1 MEHTLQ
7 RPEPGKWAS
16 AIFSFAMH
24 ALLLGALFWG
34 MQWQNKLPE
43 PVSVELVR
51 ATPASVEP
59 TVERQPEPEKKVEP
73 PPPQPKPEPV
83 VEKTPEPKPVARPD
97 IALKEPEKKKPET
110 KREPPKQEPEK
121 KPEKK
126 PEPKPEPKAK
136 PETKPE
142 KQAEAKPPM
151 SDLDKLL
158 AKEDQRVREV
168 KNRAI
173 QDKQAADLNAK
184 LDAALNSAS
193 NGRAQADWSRRISQK
208 VRSNFVLPPGVT
220 GDPQLVFRIQI
231 LPSGE
236 ILGEPKLI
244 SNTGNA
250 SLEEAVRRAIL
261 KSSPL
266 PKPEKNEVF
275 QRELN
280 FNFYPTRETQ

>member
-1 MEHTLQ
+1 
-7 RPEPGKWAS
+7 
-16 AIFSFAMH
+16 MH
-24 ALLLGALFWG
+24 ALLLVALFWG
-34 MQWQNKLPE
+34 MQWQHKSPE

-51 ATPASVEP
+51 ATPASVAP
-59 TVERQPEPEKKVEP
+59 TVERQPEPEKRVEP
-73 PPPQPKPEPV
+73 PPPPPKPEPV
-83 VEKTPEPKPVARPD
+83 AEKAPEPKPVAKPD
-97 IALKEPEKKKPET
+97 IALKEAEKKKPE
-110 KREPPKQEPEK
+110 PKHEQPKPEPEK

-126 PEPKPEPKAK
+126 PEPKPDPKPA
-136 PETKPE
+136 PE
-142 KQAEAKPPM
+142 KKAEPKPPM
-151 SDLDKLL
+151 SDLDKML

-168 KNRAI
+168 KNRAV

-184 LDAALNSAS
+184 LDAVLSNAS
-193 NGRAQADWSRRISQK
+193 NGRAQADWVNRISQK

-236 ILGEPKLI
+236 ILGEPRLV

-280 FNFYPTRETQ
+280 FNFYPTRQTQ